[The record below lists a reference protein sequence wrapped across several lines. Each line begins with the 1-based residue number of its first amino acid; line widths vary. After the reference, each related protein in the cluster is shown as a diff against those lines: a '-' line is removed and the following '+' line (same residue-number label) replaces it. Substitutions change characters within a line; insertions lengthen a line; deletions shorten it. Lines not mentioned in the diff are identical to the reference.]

1 MENQEPQKMEFFN
14 STEELQNAINND
26 LGGEQTSEPQAQE
39 PTPEQPQE
47 QTPIEQVAEPQVDD
61 SEPTQ
66 PVQEEQAEQPQ
77 YTEED
82 VERSVVQYLS
92 DRLGIEVNSLDDLI
106 DDGEDDGIYQM
117 DERIEAIAKFVSETG
132 RAPEDWFAY
141 QQMDPSKMDDV
152 TALRVDMAQQY
163 PQLNVDELNT
173 LLTSRYKLDPDKFS
187 EEEVK
192 ISQIQLKAD
201 AAAARNKITQI
212 RDGYAA
218 PAPTEAQEPESF
230 ITDDWISAMQTE
242 VEAIT
247 GLEFDLGNG
256 QNFTYGI
263 SDQYKGELID
273 KNARLE
279 EFFDPYVDQRG
290 NWDYDM
296 LSSHRAVIDNID
308 DIVASVYKQ
317 GLADGQKGVV
327 QNAANVQTKA
337 PEQGNQTDANPL
349 TEQLRSIIG
358 DGSKMTF
365 NI

>member
-1 MENQEPQKMEFFN
+1 M
-14 STEELQNAINND
+14 
-26 LGGEQTSEPQAQE
+26 QT
-39 PTPEQPQE
+39 
-47 QTPIEQVAEPQVDD
+47 DD

-66 PVQEEQAEQPQ
+66 PVQEEQVDQPQ

-82 VERSVVQYLS
+82 VEQSVVQYLS

-117 DERIEAIAKFVSETG
+117 DERIEAIAKFVADTG

-141 QQMDPSKMDDV
+141 QQMDPTNMDDV

-163 PQLNVDELNT
+163 PELNGDERNT
-173 LLTSRYKLDPDKFS
+173 LLTSRYKLDPEKFS
-187 EEEVK
+187 EKDVK
-192 ISQIQLKAD
+192 LSQIQLKAD
-201 AAAARNKITQI
+201 AAQARNKIAQI

-218 PAPTEAQEPESF
+218 PEPSAQEPETF

-256 QNFTYGI
+256 KNFTYGI
-263 SDQYKGELID
+263 SDDYKGELID

-308 DIVASVYKQ
+308 DIVSSVYKQ
-317 GLADGQKGVV
+317 GLADGQMGVV

-337 PEQGNQTDANPL
+337 PEQGNQQQSSPL
-349 TEQLRSIIG
+349 TEQLNAILG
-358 DGSKMTF
+358 GGNKMTF